1 MPELAYIVFVSATRA
16 LLAIAV
22 VSAVLLPTRLDA
34 QQLRGQV
41 LLSDSSSRVPGVIV
55 VATDARGGVTRTL
68 SGLDGDFLLR
78 LPHAGQFFVQAL
90 RIGHRP
96 TVIPPVTVADGETA
110 SVRIVLADTPVTL
123 AAVSVRGERVCRISQ
138 DSGQLVARMWQ
149 EARKAIAATQLTA
162 SDEPLVAKWIVFDSV
177 GDRNEKVMRGGKVT
191 QRAGATSAVFVSLS
205 PDSLER
211 AGYVTED
218 GHGLSY
224 QAPDANVLLSGSF
237 AASHCFHAQPPV
249 TEHADWIGVGFQP
262 SRERPGLADIEGTLW
277 LDRESAELRLLEFRY
292 TGLPRG
298 LGGVES
304 GGRVEFVR
312 LSTGNWIIKRWSL
325 RVPRAARIETL
336 KRLGTL
342 YAVSAM
348 QATGGA
354 VTEIRHAGSVLF
366 SAPRTVG
373 RILGVFDDAT
383 GQPLQGAEVIDVEA
397 NTKAITSVSGAVS
410 LEFLGADSSVVQ
422 IRKIGYYT
430 QMIPVA
436 APADTVPITVVL
448 KPLVQTLPKVVTT
461 AATPPSRQMA
471 EFEDRRRIGN
481 GHYLTAADIDRIF
494 SSDIAIVLA
503 RVPSLHVSGGPGGWT
518 IAMRGGVGI
527 GNPRVSA
534 SNLCAPTLFVDG
546 VRSTMGDVR
555 RAIPLMSDIK
565 GIEVYTQ
572 SEIMPPGF
580 DYSSMTG
587 CGSIIIWSR

>member
-1 MPELAYIVFVSATRA
+1 MPELPYICIVSATHA
-16 LLAIAV
+16 LLAIVAA
-22 VSAVLLPTRLDA
+22 SALLLPARLDA

-41 LLSDSSSRVPGVIV
+41 LLPDSNTRVPGVIV

-90 RIGHRP
+90 RIGYRP
-96 TVIPPVTVADGETA
+96 TTFPPVTVAAGETTP
-110 SVRIVLADTPVTL
+110 VRIVLADTPVTL
-123 AAVSVRGERVCRISQ
+123 SAVNVRGESVCRISQ
-138 DSGQLVARMWQ
+138 DSGQLVAKMWQ
-149 EARKAIAATQLTA
+149 EARKAIAATQLAA
-162 SDEPLVAKWIVFDSV
+162 SGEPLVAKWIVFDSV
-177 GDRNEKVMRGGKVT
+177 GDRNGKLMRSGSVT
-191 QRAGATSAVFVSLS
+191 PRAGATSAVFVSLP

-218 GHGLSY
+218 SHGLSY
-224 QAPDANVLLSGSF
+224 QAPDAGVLLSGSF
-237 AASHCFHAQPPV
+237 AGSHCFHAQPPPAG
-249 TEHADWIGVGFQP
+249 HADWIGVGFRP
-262 SRERPGLADIEGTLW
+262 STERPGIADIEGTLW

-312 LSTGNWIIKRWSL
+312 LGTGNWIIKRWSL

-354 VTEIRHAGSVLF
+354 VTEVRHAGSVLF
-366 SAPRTVG
+366 STPRPVG
-373 RILGVFDDAT
+373 RIIGVFDDAT
-383 GQPLQGAEVIDVEA
+383 GQPVAGAEVIGVET

-410 LEFLGADSSVVQ
+410 LEFLGSDSSVVQ
-422 IRKIGYYT
+422 VRKIGYYT
-430 QMIPVA
+430 QMMPVA

-461 AATPPSRQMA
+461 AEVPPSRELA
-471 EFEDRRRIGN
+471 EFEERRRIGN
-481 GHYLTAADIDRIF
+481 GHYLTAEDVERIF
-494 SSDIAIVLA
+494 SADIATVLA
-503 RVPSLHVSGGPGGWT
+503 RVPSLHVGGRLGGWT
-518 IAMRGGVGI
+518 IAMRGGIGF
-527 GNPRVSA
+527 GNPAISA
-534 SNLCAPTLFVDG
+534 SNLCTPTFFVDG
-546 VRSTMGDVR
+546 VESTIGDVR

-580 DYSSMTG
+580 DRSSITG
-587 CGSIIIWSR
+587 CGSIIIWTR

>member
-162 SDEPLVAKWIVFDSV
+162 SDEPLVTKWIVFDSV
-177 GDRNEKVMRGGKVT
+177 GDRNGKVMRSGIVMP
-191 QRAGATSAVFVSLS
+191 RAGATNAVFVSF
-205 PDSLER
+205 
-211 AGYVTED
+211 
-218 GHGLSY
+218 
-224 QAPDANVLLSGSF
+224 N
-237 AASHCFHAQPPV
+237 
-249 TEHADWIGVGFQP
+249 
-262 SRERPGLADIEGTLW
+262 
-277 LDRESAELRLLEFRY
+277 
-292 TGLPRG
+292 
-298 LGGVES
+298 
-304 GGRVEFVR
+304 
-312 LSTGNWIIKRWSL
+312 
-325 RVPRAARIETL
+325 
-336 KRLGTL
+336 
-342 YAVSAM
+342 
-348 QATGGA
+348 
-354 VTEIRHAGSVLF
+354 
-366 SAPRTVG
+366 
-373 RILGVFDDAT
+373 
-383 GQPLQGAEVIDVEA
+383 
-397 NTKAITSVSGAVS
+397 
-410 LEFLGADSSVVQ
+410 
-422 IRKIGYYT
+422 
-430 QMIPVA
+430 
-436 APADTVPITVVL
+436 PA
-448 KPLVQTLPKVVTT
+448 
-461 AATPPSRQMA
+461 
-471 EFEDRRRIGN
+471 
-481 GHYLTAADIDRIF
+481 
-494 SSDIAIVLA
+494 
-503 RVPSLHVSGGPGGWT
+503 
-518 IAMRGGVGI
+518 
-527 GNPRVSA
+527 
-534 SNLCAPTLFVDG
+534 NLCTPTYLVDG
-546 VRSTMGDVR
+546 VQSTMGDVR

-587 CGSIIIWSR
+587 CGSIIIWTR